1 MSTLPRDV
9 VSAAWD
15 ATAVSDANDAP
26 WLVGAGSADVTGEPW
41 NVGLMGYGMRFQR
54 STGIHLRQRSR
65 AFVLVDRATEQRLV
79 YVVADIGMFF
89 RNVREAVLAR
99 LDSALYGADNVVL
112 TATHTHAG
120 VGGYSCYRLYNM
132 TQGGFRPHTFNAIVD
147 GVVESIH
154 RAEADLAPGRLR
166 ISRGQLHAASV
177 NRSPQSFARNP
188 DQDRAVFPEAIDP
201 TTTLLRLER
210 DGALVGAINWFA
222 THGTSLTN
230 RNMLISGDNKG
241 YAAYRWEREVGGVD
255 YLQSNGPGKRGLVTA
270 FAQTNAGDMSPN
282 VPDATQGPTDD
293 EYENA
298 RVVGARQFDAAYA
311 LAADAGEEVTGGLDT
326 RLRHVRLTALD
337 IDAQWTP
344 DGRPHRTGR
353 AVLGAAFA
361 AGTKEGPGA
370 AFCHEG
376 VDANPVIYAVS
387 RAIYRLRP
395 GVGASQRPKAMFIPC
410 GLLGWTA
417 EVLPVQ
423 LVRIGPL
430 VLIAVAQEVTIVAGL
445 RLRRAVAD
453 VLGTTIDNVLVQGY
467 ANDYAGYLTTPEEYD
482 GQRYEG
488 GHTMFGR
495 WQLPAYLQEVTRLAV
510 AIRDGAPVDHGT
522 LPPPAKNPRP
532 ARLRDPKASRVQP
545 RPPEPSYRGGD
556 VVTVAKA
563 VPDPRGRVQPSYF
576 CVEQQDGTSWNRI
589 ASDGDWSTRIEWHRD
604 GQWSATMSWHMPIDA
619 VGSFRMRYLD
629 ETVGEFA
636 VTSATAP
643 HAATT
648 APTTGP

>member
-1 MSTLPRDV
+1 
-9 VSAAWD
+9 
-15 ATAVSDANDAP
+15 VSDANDAP
-26 WLVGAGSADVTGEPW
+26 WLVGVGVADVTGEPW

-54 STGIHLRQRSR
+54 SAGIHLRQRSR
-65 AFVLVDRATEQRLV
+65 AFVLEDRATARRLV

-99 LDSALYGADNVVL
+99 LDSERYNADNVVL

-132 TQGGFRPHTFNAIVD
+132 TTDGFRPHTFNAIVD

-166 ISRGQLHAASV
+166 VARGELHDASV

-188 DQDRAVFPEAIDP
+188 DADRAVFPGAVDP
-201 TTTLLRLER
+201 TTTVLRLER
-210 DGALVGAINWFA
+210 DGALVGVINWFA

-230 RNMLISGDNKG
+230 RNLLVSGDNKG
-241 YAAYRWEREVGGVD
+241 YAAYHWEREIAGGD
-255 YLQSNGPGKRGLVTA
+255 YLAQTPMVAA
-270 FAQTNAGDMSPN
+270 FAQTNSGDMSPN

-298 RVVGARQFDAAYA
+298 RIIGTRQFDAAYA
-311 LAADAGEEVTGGLDT
+311 LASETADEIDGGLDT
-326 RLRHVRLTALD
+326 RLRHLRLPGLEIGPD
-337 IDAQWTP
+337 WTP
-344 DGRPHRTGR
+344 DGRPHRSGR

-376 VDANPVIYAVS
+376 VDANPALYAVS

-395 GVGASQRPKAMFIPC
+395 KVGAAQRPKTMLIPC

-417 EVLPVQ
+417 DVVPIQ

-453 VLGTTIDNVLVQGY
+453 VLGTTFDNVLVQGY

-482 GQRYEG
+482 AQRYEG

-495 WQLPAYLQEVTRLAV
+495 WQLAAYLQEVSRLAT
-510 AIRDGAPVDHGT
+510 AMRDGAPVDHGT
-522 LPPPAKNPRP
+522 VPTPAKTPKA
-532 ARLRDPKASRVQP
+532 ARVRDPKAHVVAVRQ
-545 RPPEPSYRGGD
+545 PEPSYAAGS
-556 VVTVAKA
+556 VVTV
-563 VPDPRGRVQPSYF
+563 VRNVSDPRGVVQPAYLV
-576 CVEQQDGTSWNRI
+576 VERQDGGTWKRV
-589 ASDGDWSTRIEWHRD
+589 ASDGDWSTRIEWHHAES
-604 GQWSATMSWHMPIDA
+604 WTATLTWTIPPDA
-619 VGSFRMRYLD
+619 SGTFRMLYLG
-629 ETVGEFA
+629 ENTGEFS
-636 VTSATAP
+636 VT
-643 HAATT
+643 AAI
-648 APTTGP
+648 